1 MNAPDT
7 AERLRVLCVDDEPR
21 VLEGLELRLR
31 KQYEVEAAFDGKSAL
46 QTLKAR
52 GPFAIVISDMRMPGM
67 DGATLLAAIRS
78 AAPDTVRMLLTGYAD
93 VESAAAAVNN
103 GGIFRFLTKP
113 CHPDVLMQAMKEAE
127 EQHRLLRTE
136 RDLLERTLRGAVQ
149 ALSDVLGLADS
160 ESFGRAS
167 RIRRLTMA
175 IAEHVKLDPQ
185 WPLELAALLSTIGQ
199 ISLPPD
205 VVKRLHARASLS
217 QEEQAMVA
225 RVPEVTDKLLSP
237 IPRLETVREIL
248 RQASRPTSVGIAP
261 EETSELNLVTRCAR
275 ILRLAMDCE
284 ELESNGQA
292 TPIVVAELNG
302 RKGRYEPE
310 LLKAL
315 IAIKGAPAA
324 DIDVRELMVRQL
336 QPGMVLDE
344 DLVSTSGLRLVAKG
358 YEITPSFVER
368 IRNFRTG
375 TLREPV
381 RVILPRQSAPPKP
394 AENP

>member
-7 AERLRVLCVDDEPR
+7 VERLRVLCVDDEPR

-31 KQYEVEAAFDGKSAL
+31 KHYDVEAAFDGKSAL

-52 GPFAIVISDMRMPGM
+52 GPFAIVISDMRMPGI
-67 DGATLLAAIRS
+67 DGATLLAAIRN

-127 EQHRLLRTE
+127 EQHRLVRAE

-149 ALSDVLGLADS
+149 ALSDILGLADS

-167 RIRRLTMA
+167 RIRRLAMA
-175 IAEHVKLDPQ
+175 IAEHTKLDPR

-199 ISLPPD
+199 ISLPPE
-205 VVKRLHARASLS
+205 VVKRLHARVGLS

-237 IPRLETVREIL
+237 IPRLEAVREIL
-248 RQASRPTSVGIAP
+248 RQASRPTVAGLGP
-261 EETSELNLVTRCAR
+261 EETSELNLVMRYAR

-292 TPIVVAELNG
+292 TPIAVAELNG

-315 IAIKGAPAA
+315 IAVKGAPAA
-324 DIDVRELMVRQL
+324 GIDVRELMVRQL

-368 IRNFRTG
+368 IRNFRAG

-381 RVILPRQSAPPKP
+381 RVILPRQTVPSKP
-394 AENP
+394 TENQ